1 VRIDSDVERDDGWKA
16 LRNLA
21 LASMSMYIIVY
32 GRSLSKMGSAC
43 GTRQALEGPGASPHT
58 KDSFMPTTSS
68 AKLAAAT
75 VLAIFAITV
84 LASGQS
90 VEGTWDATVTVNK
103 VSVPFRIEIDGT
115 GADVHSYFFN
125 GDDRVNPS
133 NRGAFQNGSLVLVF
147 DSYATKLEATLN
159 DGILTGTY
167 SGGSGNAYAF
177 QARRH
182 DPSLAATGDQ
192 DAPDISGLW
201 EIQVKSPKGESA
213 WHFVVNQTGAKIDAA
228 ILRVDGDTGTLS
240 GNFKDGKFSLS
251 HFTGE
256 RPFYVEVTPQSDS
269 SLQLQITSF
278 HDAQTLA
285 ALRPAEARARN
296 LAPPDDPTQHTKVK
310 DASQSLRFA
319 FPDVTGRLVSNTDDR
334 FQGKVVLVN
343 ITGSWCPNC
352 HDEAP
357 FLEELYRNYHS
368 LGLEIVALDFEP
380 AEQLKSLS
388 RVRAFI
394 KRYGVEYPYLIAG
407 EPSQLNEKIPQADN
421 LNAWPTTFFIGR
433 NGLVRS
439 IHAGFTSHASGEL
452 DSHLKDDVRNEIA
465 QLLSENVH
473 VATGGN

>member
-1 VRIDSDVERDDGWKA
+1 MHIA
-16 LRNLA
+16 
-21 LASMSMYIIVY
+21 
-32 GRSLSKMGSAC
+32 
-43 GTRQALEGPGASPHT
+43 P
-58 KDSFMPTTSS
+58 S
-68 AKLAAAT
+68 AKLPSAT
-75 VLAIFAITV
+75 VLAIFAITL

-90 VEGTWDATVTVNK
+90 VEGTWDATVTVNN

-133 NRGAFQNGSLVLVF
+133 NSGTFQNGSLVLTF

-159 DGILTGTY
+159 DGALSGTY
-167 SGGSGNAYAF
+167 GGGYGSAYAF
-177 QARRH
+177 QAERH
-182 DPSLAATGDQ
+182 APSLAATGDQ
-192 DAPDISGLW
+192 HAPEISGLW
-201 EIQVKSPKGESA
+201 EIQVKSPKGEVA
-213 WHFVVNQTGAKIDAA
+213 WHLVVNQAGARIDAA

-240 GNFKDGKFSLS
+240 GNFKDGKFFLS

-256 RPFYVEVTPQSDS
+256 RPFDVAVTPQSDG
-269 SLQLQITSF
+269 SLQLQIASL
-278 HDAQTLA
+278 HDTQTLV

-310 DASQSLRFA
+310 DASQPLRFT
-319 FPDVTGRLVSNTDDR
+319 FPDVTGRIVSNTDDR

-357 FLEELYRNYHS
+357 FLEELYRNYHG
-368 LGLEIVALDFEP
+368 LGLEIVAVDFEP

-394 KRYGVEYPYLIAG
+394 KRYGIEYTYLIAG
-407 EPSQLNEKIPQADN
+407 EPSQLDEKIPQAEN
-421 LNAWPTTFFIGR
+421 LNAWPTTFFVGR
-433 NGLVRS
+433 SGLVRS
-439 IHAGFTSHASGEL
+439 IHTGFTSQASGEL
-452 DSHLKDDVRNEIA
+452 DSRLKDSVRNEIG

-473 VATGGN
+473 VVKVGN

>member
-1 VRIDSDVERDDGWKA
+1 MHIA
-16 LRNLA
+16 
-21 LASMSMYIIVY
+21 
-32 GRSLSKMGSAC
+32 
-43 GTRQALEGPGASPHT
+43 
-58 KDSFMPTTSS
+58 SS

-75 VLAIFAITV
+75 VLAVFATTV

-90 VEGTWDATVTVNK
+90 VEGTWDATVTVNS
-103 VSVPFRIEIDGT
+103 VSVPFKIEIDGS

-133 NRGAFQNGSLVLVF
+133 SNGTFQNGSLVLTF

-167 SGGSGNAYAF
+167 GGGFGSPYVF
-177 QARRH
+177 QAKRH
-182 DPSLAATGDQ
+182 DPSQVARSDQ
-192 DAPDISGLW
+192 HAPDISGLW

-213 WHFVVNQTGAKIDAA
+213 WHFVVNQTGAKIGAA
-228 ILRVDGDTGTLS
+228 IVRVDGDTGTLS
-240 GNFKDGKFSLS
+240 GNFKDSKFILS

-256 RPFYVEVTPQSDS
+256 RPFYVEVTPQSDG
-269 SLQLQITSF
+269 SLQLQIASF
-278 HDAQTLA
+278 HDTQTLV

-310 DASQSLRFA
+310 DPGQPLRFS
-319 FPDVTGRLVSNTDDR
+319 FPDLTGRIVSDTDDR

-352 HDEAP
+352 HDEVP
-357 FLEELYRNYHS
+357 FLEELYRKYHGQ
-368 LGLEIVALDFEP
+368 GLEIVALDFEP

-388 RVRAFI
+388 RARAFI
-394 KRYGVEYPYLIAG
+394 KRYGIEYTYLIAG
-407 EPSQLNEKIPQADN
+407 EPNQLNEKVPQAEN
-421 LNAWPTTFFIGR
+421 LNAWPTTFFVGR

-439 IHAGFTSHASGEL
+439 IHTGFTSHASGEL
-452 DSHLKDDVRNEIA
+452 DSRLKDDVRNEIA

-473 VATGGN
+473 VAKGGN

>member
-1 VRIDSDVERDDGWKA
+1 MIAYS
-16 LRNLA
+16 
-21 LASMSMYIIVY
+21 
-32 GRSLSKMGSAC
+32 RSLSKVVSAYD
-43 GTRQALEGPGASPHT
+43 TRQAWEGIGLPRTH
-58 KDSFMPTTSS
+58 KDSSMQITSS

-75 VLAIFAITV
+75 VLAIFAITL

-90 VEGTWDATVTVNK
+90 VEGRWDAIVTVNN
-103 VSVPFRIEIDGT
+103 VSVPFRVEIDGT
-115 GADVHSYFFN
+115 GADVHSYFLN

-133 NRGAFQNGSLVLVF
+133 NSGTFQNGSLVLTF
-147 DSYATKLEATLN
+147 DSYATKLEATLK

-167 SGGSGNAYAF
+167 GGSSGNAYAF
-177 QARRH
+177 QAKRH
-182 DPSLAATGDQ
+182 DPSLVASSDQ
-192 DAPDISGLW
+192 QVADISGLW

-213 WHFVVNQTGAKIDAA
+213 WHFVVNQKGAKIDAA

-240 GNFKDGKFSLS
+240 GNFKDGKFILS

-256 RPFYVEVTPQSDS
+256 RPFYVEVTPQSDG
-269 SLQLQITSF
+269 SLQLQIASSHET
-278 HDAQTLA
+278 QTLV
-285 ALRPAEARARN
+285 ALRPADARARN

-310 DASQSLRFA
+310 DPGQPLRFS
-319 FPDVTGRLVSNTDDR
+319 FPDVTGRIVSNTDER

-357 FLEELYRNYHS
+357 FLEELYRKYHG

-388 RVRAFI
+388 RARAFI
-394 KRYGVEYPYLIAG
+394 KRYGIEYTYLIAG
-407 EPSQLNEKIPQADN
+407 EPAQLNEKIPQAEN
-421 LNAWPTTFFIGR
+421 LNAWPTTFFVGR

-439 IHAGFTSHASGEL
+439 IHTGFTSQASGEL
-452 DSHLKDDVRNEIA
+452 DSRLKDSFRNEIG

-473 VATGGN
+473 VAKGAN

>member
-1 VRIDSDVERDDGWKA
+1 MNI
-16 LRNLA
+16 
-21 LASMSMYIIVY
+21 
-32 GRSLSKMGSAC
+32 
-43 GTRQALEGPGASPHT
+43 
-58 KDSFMPTTSS
+58 TSS
-68 AKLAAAT
+68 AKLAAAAA
-75 VLAIFAITV
+75 LAIFAITL

-90 VEGTWDATVTVNK
+90 VEGTWDATVTVNN

-115 GADVHSYFFN
+115 GAEVHSYFFN

-133 NRGAFQNGSLVLVF
+133 NSGTFQNGSLVLNF
-147 DSYATKLEATLN
+147 DSYATKLEATLK
-159 DGILTGTY
+159 DGTLSGTY
-167 SGGSGNAYAF
+167 DRGSGSAYAF
-177 QARRH
+177 QAKRR
-182 DPSLAATGDQ
+182 DPSLAATEDQ
-192 DAPDISGLW
+192 HAPDISGLW

-240 GNFKDGKFSLS
+240 GNFKDGRFFLS

-256 RPFYVEVTPQSDS
+256 RPFYVEVTPQSDG
-269 SLQLQITSF
+269 SLQLQIASF
-278 HDAQTLA
+278 HDTQTLV
-285 ALRPAEARARN
+285 ALRPADARAKN
-296 LAPPDDPTQHTKVK
+296 LAPPDDPTEHTKLK
-310 DASQSLRFA
+310 DPSQPLRFS
-319 FPDVTGRLVSNTDDR
+319 FPDVTGHIVSNTDDR

-357 FLEELYRNYHS
+357 FLEELYRKYHG

-394 KRYGVEYPYLIAG
+394 QRYGIEYTYLIAG
-407 EPSQLNEKIPQADN
+407 EQDQLNEKIPQAKN
-421 LNAWPTTFFIGR
+421 LNAWPTTFFVGR

-439 IHAGFTSHASGEL
+439 IHTGFTSQASGEL
-452 DSHLKDDVRNEIA
+452 DSRLKDSVRNEIG

-473 VATGGN
+473 VAKGGN

>member
-1 VRIDSDVERDDGWKA
+1 
-16 LRNLA
+16 
-21 LASMSMYIIVY
+21 MYIIVY
-32 GRSLSKMGSAC
+32 SRSLSKVVSAC
-43 GTRQALEGPGASPHT
+43 DTRQALEGLGASQHT
-58 KDSFMPTTSS
+58 KDSFMHITSS

-75 VLAIFAITV
+75 VLAIFAMTL

-90 VEGTWDATVTVNK
+90 VEGTWDATVTVNN

-133 NRGAFQNGSLVLVF
+133 NSGTFQNGSLVLTF

-167 SGGSGNAYAF
+167 GGGSGSAYAF
-177 QARRH
+177 QAKRH

-192 DAPDISGLW
+192 QAPDISGLW
-201 EIQVKSPKGESA
+201 EIQVKSPKGEVA

-240 GNFKDGKFSLS
+240 GNFKDGKFFLS

-256 RPFYVEVTPQSDS
+256 RPFYVEVTPQSDG
-269 SLQLQITSF
+269 SLQLQIASF
-278 HDAQTLA
+278 HDTQTLV

-310 DASQSLRFA
+310 DASQPLRFT
-319 FPDVTGRLVSNTDDR
+319 FPDVNGRIVSNTDDR

-357 FLEELYRNYHS
+357 FLEELYRNYHG

-380 AEQLKSLS
+380 VEQLKSLS

-394 KRYGVEYPYLIAG
+394 KRYGIEYTYLIAG
-407 EPSQLNEKIPQADN
+407 EPSQLNGKIPQAEN
-421 LNAWPTTFFIGR
+421 LNAWPTTFFVGR

-439 IHAGFTSHASGEL
+439 IHTGFTSHASGTL
-452 DSHLKDDVRNEIA
+452 DSRLKDDVRNEIA

-473 VATGGN
+473 VAKGGN